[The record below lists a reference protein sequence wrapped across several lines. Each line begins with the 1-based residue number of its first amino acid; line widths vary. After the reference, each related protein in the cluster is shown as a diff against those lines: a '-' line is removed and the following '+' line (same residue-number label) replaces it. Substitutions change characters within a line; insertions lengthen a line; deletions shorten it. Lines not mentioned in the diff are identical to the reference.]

1 MFFRSEAYNSNT
13 QNGGELVIELS
24 ASAVLLDIEGTVSPV
39 SFVYDV
45 LFPFA
50 RENARSFLQKNWD
63 SPALLPACD
72 LLAED
77 AGFSD
82 SYVWLNGLERV
93 QDMIDRVM
101 TEVNKLM
108 DADSKSRGL
117 KELQGLIWA
126 DGYESGKL
134 QSKLFEDVPQALACW
149 KASGHL
155 IAIYSSGSSTAQR
168 VLFQYT
174 EFGDLTDYFSGFF
187 DTSCGAKRDAS
198 SYEMIAARLSRQ
210 PEQVVFVSDVLAE
223 LDAASSIGM
232 KTLHMVRP
240 GNNDPA
246 GDKHSTVK
254 SFYDVQVLV
263 PEAANS

>member
-1 MFFRSEAYNSNT
+1 M
-13 QNGGELVIELS
+13 IELS
-24 ASAVLLDIEGTVSPV
+24 ASAVLLDIEGTLSPV

-50 RENARSFLQKNWD
+50 RENARSFLEKNWD

-72 LLAED
+72 LLAKD

-82 SYVWLNGLERV
+82 SYVWLNGLDRV

-101 TEVNKLM
+101 SEVNKLM

-126 DGYESGKL
+126 DGYEAGKL
-134 QSKLFEDVPQALACW
+134 QSKLFDDIPQALACW
-149 KASGHL
+149 KASKHL

-168 VLFQYT
+168 VFFQYT

-187 DTSCGAKRDAS
+187 DTSCGPKREAS
-198 SYEMIAARLSRQ
+198 SYKMIASLLKRE
-210 PEQVVFVSDVLAE
+210 PEQVVFISDVIAE
-223 LDAASSIGM
+223 LDAASSTGM

-240 GNNDPA
+240 GNAEPA
-246 GDKHSTVK
+246 GEKHRAAN
-254 SFYDVQVLV
+254 SFYDLQVLV
-263 PEAANS
+263 PEEINS